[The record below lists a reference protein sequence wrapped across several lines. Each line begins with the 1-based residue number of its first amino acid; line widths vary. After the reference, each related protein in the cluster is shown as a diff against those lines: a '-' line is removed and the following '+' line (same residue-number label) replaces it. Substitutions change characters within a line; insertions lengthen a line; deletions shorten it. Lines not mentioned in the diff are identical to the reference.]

1 MHGRWRLFRHAAGRE
16 AGPPAVAYVALFAL
30 CLLVGQWSVDAY
42 KAVIVW
48 PANGVLLAA
57 FLQLP
62 RRKAFA
68 VLLLCLGLNLGSTV
82 MRGDGPPYVWLNP
95 LLNLTQV
102 LIAGVLARRLC
113 GAALDLR
120 RPRRL
125 LTFALGAAVPAV
137 LVTSTASVLLAVWVR
152 GYSPELAV
160 FVWTHLVMMETLGL
174 LVVTPSLLFLARAH
188 RFRGET
194 ASPWLSLSL
203 LALTAAVVSAVFL
216 QSGSLLFL
224 IFPPLMLAAYLL
236 SPPWMAATLLA
247 AAGVSCILTLE
258 GHGPVAAA
266 QVSEVTALAHVP
278 GRLRQMS
285 LYHGFLLVAVLC
297 SLPLS
302 ALMAER
308 RAAAKRLAQRTALAL
323 AQRRRA
329 EAAAAAKAR
338 FLALMSHE
346 MRTPLN
352 GVSGYADLLSRRADL
367 TDEARAQVV
376 AVRDAGEAMLRL
388 VEDVLD
394 ASDDDAA
401 VRSEIF
407 PVAAFVREAGES
419 AAMAAEAKGLAFDL
433 DLDVDEAVR
442 GRGDPHRLAAA
453 LRHLLSNAVKFTDQG
468 RVALEARLDGG
479 RLTLTVRDM
488 GPGIAPELEPVL
500 FDLFQL
506 GDDSLNRRHGGAG
519 LGLPAA
525 RRHARAMG
533 GDVILSRTS
542 TQGSVF
548 TLTAQL
554 DLSAIETDVESP
566 GGLTDAASSL
576 RVLVVDDHPTNRLML
591 RTMMEAAG
599 CAVAEAVD
607 GRDAVGR
614 AALEIFDLIL
624 MDVRMPRLNGLEATQ
639 MIRDGGAASAQAVVL
654 AVTADAMPEDAARCL
669 GVGMDGHLA
678 KPVTHDRLYAAV
690 DQAFRAAQARLA
702 A

>member
-1 MHGRWRLFRHAAGRE
+1 M
-16 AGPPAVAYVALFAL
+16 AL
-30 CLLVGQWSVDAY
+30 
-42 KAVIVW
+42 K
-48 PANGVLLAA
+48 
-57 FLQLP
+57 
-62 RRKAFA
+62 
-68 VLLLCLGLNLGSTV
+68 
-82 MRGDGPPYVWLNP
+82 
-95 LLNLTQV
+95 
-102 LIAGVLARRLC
+102 
-113 GAALDLR
+113 
-120 RPRRL
+120 
-125 LTFALGAAVPAV
+125 
-137 LVTSTASVLLAVWVR
+137 
-152 GYSPELAV
+152 
-160 FVWTHLVMMETLGL
+160 
-174 LVVTPSLLFLARAH
+174 
-188 RFRGET
+188 
-194 ASPWLSLSL
+194 
-203 LALTAAVVSAVFL
+203 
-216 QSGSLLFL
+216 
-224 IFPPLMLAAYLL
+224 
-236 SPPWMAATLLA
+236 
-247 AAGVSCILTLE
+247 
-258 GHGPVAAA
+258 
-266 QVSEVTALAHVP
+266 
-278 GRLRQMS
+278 
-285 LYHGFLLVAVLC
+285 
-297 SLPLS
+297 
-302 ALMAER
+302 
-308 RAAAKRLAQRTALAL
+308 
-323 AQRRRA
+323 
-329 EAAAAAKAR
+329 
-338 FLALMSHE
+338 
-346 MRTPLN
+346 
-352 GVSGYADLLSRRADL
+352 
-367 TDEARAQVV
+367 
-376 AVRDAGEAMLRL
+376 
-388 VEDVLD
+388 
-394 ASDDDAA
+394 
-401 VRSEIF
+401 
-407 PVAAFVREAGES
+407 
-419 AAMAAEAKGLAFDL
+419 
-433 DLDVDEAVR
+433 
-442 GRGDPHRLAAA
+442 
-453 LRHLLSNAVKFTDQG
+453 
-468 RVALEARLDGG
+468 ARLDGG

>member
-1 MHGRWRLFRHAAGRE
+1 M
-16 AGPPAVAYVALFAL
+16 
-30 CLLVGQWSVDAY
+30 C
-42 KAVIVW
+42 
-48 PANGVLLAA
+48 
-57 FLQLP
+57 
-62 RRKAFA
+62 
-68 VLLLCLGLNLGSTV
+68 
-82 MRGDGPPYVWLNP
+82 
-95 LLNLTQV
+95 
-102 LIAGVLARRLC
+102 
-113 GAALDLR
+113 
-120 RPRRL
+120 
-125 LTFALGAAVPAV
+125 
-137 LVTSTASVLLAVWVR
+137 
-152 GYSPELAV
+152 
-160 FVWTHLVMMETLGL
+160 
-174 LVVTPSLLFLARAH
+174 
-188 RFRGET
+188 
-194 ASPWLSLSL
+194 LSL
-203 LALTAAVVSAVFL
+203 LALTAAVVSGVFL

-236 SPPWMAATLLA
+236 SPPWMAATLLV

-266 QVSEVTALAHVP
+266 RVSEVAALAHVP

-285 LYHGFLLVAVLC
+285 LYHGFLLVAVLS

-308 RAAAKRLAQRTALAL
+308 RAAVKRLAQRTALAL

-407 PVAAFVREAGES
+407 PVAALVREAGES
-419 AAMAAEAKGLAFDL
+419 AAVAAEAKGLNFDL
-433 DLDVDEAVR
+433 DLDMDETVK
-442 GRGDPHRLAAA
+442 GKGDPRRLAAA

-468 RVALEARLDGG
+468 RVDLKARLDGG
-479 RLTLTVRDM
+479 RLILTVRDM

-519 LGLPAA
+519 LGLAAA

-542 TQGSVF
+542 AQGSVF

-554 DLSAIETDVESP
+554 DLSATETGVESES
-566 GGLTDAASSL
+566 GVTDAASSL
-576 RVLVVDDHPTNRLML
+576 RVLVVDDHPANRLIL

-654 AVTADAMPEDAARCL
+654 AVTADAMPEDAGRCL
-669 GVGMDGHLA
+669 SAGMDGHLA

-690 DQAFRAAQARLA
+690 DQAFRAAETRLA